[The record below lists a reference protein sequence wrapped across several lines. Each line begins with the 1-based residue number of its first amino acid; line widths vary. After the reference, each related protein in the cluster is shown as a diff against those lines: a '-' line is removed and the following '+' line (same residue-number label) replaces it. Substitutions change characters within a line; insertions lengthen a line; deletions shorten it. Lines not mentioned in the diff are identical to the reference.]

1 MPTYNDEEWRNVEV
15 STFSEFFRNSKKEEC
30 LLDTPPSD
38 SLFDSNVR
46 YRQILNLLFVIDV
59 SGSMRGQRMGMVN
72 YALEN
77 IFKELKSRDEV
88 NTVIKVGVME
98 FAEEAAWVTPSPV
111 LLDDF
116 VFTRIE
122 AQPRL
127 TSFGPAFDLLEEK
140 LSRKAFMDPRLG
152 TYFAPVILFVTDGE
166 PADVSE
172 WPAALGRLK
181 KNEWF
186 RQSAKYAIAV
196 GEEARTEGVLRLLG
210 SFTDD
215 INNVRYADEGEALC
229 DLLEY
234 VAVRASEIHTS
245 AVEYRNRAKDGNA
258 TIANGVFD
266 KPDPSLFSSML
277 E

>member
-15 STFSEFFRNSKKEEC
+15 STFSEFFKNSKKEEI
-30 LLDTPPSD
+30 LLETPSTD
-38 SLFDSNVR
+38 MVFDSNVR

-77 IFKELKSRDEV
+77 IFKELKGRDEV

-98 FAEEAAWVTPSPV
+98 FAEEAAWLTPSPV

-122 AQPRL
+122 AKPRL

-140 LSRKAFMDPRLG
+140 LSSKAFMDPRLG
-152 TYFAPVILFVTDGE
+152 VYFAPVILFVTDGE
-166 PADVSE
+166 PTDVTE
-172 WPAALGRLK
+172 WPAALERLK
-181 KNEWF
+181 QNQWF
-186 RQSAKYAIAV
+186 QQSAKYAIAV
-196 GEEARTEGVLRLLG
+196 GEEAKDDGVLRLLS

-229 DLLEY
+229 GLLQY

-245 AVEYRNRAKDGNA
+245 AVNDRNQAKDGRNM
-258 TIANGVFD
+258 TANGVFD
-266 KPDPSLFSSML
+266 KPDPALFSSML
-277 E
+277 R